1 MLKTTLKSA
10 SVNAKHLLT
19 VTTENIKTT
28 QPVKPAKAQALTAVK
43 GMNDLLPPASAQW
56 EWLEDKVRGLMARHA
71 YRNLRTPIVEPT
83 ALFVRGLGEV
93 TDIVEKEMYSFEDRL
108 NGEQLTL
115 RPEATAGVVRA
126 VVEHNMLY
134 DGGKR
139 LYYMGPM
146 FRHER
151 PQRGR
156 YRQFHQIG
164 AEALGFP
171 GAEVDAELI
180 LLAATLW
187 QELGLQDVRLEL
199 NSLGQPN
206 ERAAHRAALIAHLE
220 AHADVLDEEA
230 KRRLHS
236 NPLRILDTKNP
247 AMQAV
252 VEAAPKLID
261 FLGEASLAHF
271 NAVKSI
277 LDASGVAYRINPRL
291 VRGMDYY
298 NLTVFEFVTD
308 RLGSQGTICGGGRYD
323 YLIEQVGG
331 KPAPAVGWALGVE
344 RVLELLKEQ
353 GTLPEAVGPDV
364 YAIIPDAAA
373 LPVVFQTVQAL
384 RAQGMSV
391 QMHAGAG
398 EGMGSMKSQFKKAD
412 ASGAQFALIFGGDE
426 LARGE
431 VTLKALRDGAG
442 AQEAVLLAD
451 VPARVAAK
459 LAQGVVQPQA
469 AA

>member
-1 MLKTTLKSA
+1 MTEPI
-10 SVNAKHLLT
+10 AK
-19 VTTENIKTT
+19 
-28 QPVKPAKAQALTAVK
+28 QPKAQKLTGVK
-43 GMNDLLPPASAQW
+43 GMNDILPPDSAQW
-56 EWLEDKVRGLMARHA
+56 EWLEGVVRELMARYA
-71 YRNLRTPIVEPT
+71 YRNVRLPIVEPT

-115 RPEATAGVVRA
+115 RPEGTAGLVRA
-126 VVEHNMLY
+126 VVEHNLLY
-134 DGGKR
+134 EGGKR

-164 AEALGFP
+164 AEVLGFGGP
-171 GAEVDAELI
+171 EVDAELI
-180 LLAATLW
+180 LLANDLW
-187 QELGLQDVRLEL
+187 KQLGLKDVRLEL
-199 NSLGQPN
+199 NSLGQPE
-206 ERAAHRAALIAHLE
+206 ERKAHRAALIAHFE
-220 AHADVLDEEA
+220 QHADLLDDDG

-247 AMQAV
+247 AMAPV
-252 VEAAPKLID
+252 VESAPRLLD

-271 NAVKSI
+271 NAVKAI
-277 LDASGVAYRINPRL
+277 LEANGIAYRINPRL

-298 NLTVFEFVTD
+298 NLTVFEFITES
-308 RLGSQGTICGGGRYD
+308 LGAQGTICGGGRYD

-344 RVLELLKEQ
+344 RVLELVKEQ
-353 GTLPEAVGPDV
+353 GEALAAPVPDV

-373 LPVVFQTVQAL
+373 LPVAMQTLQAL
-384 RAQGMSV
+384 RAAGVSA
-391 QMHAGAG
+391 QMHAGTG

-412 ASGAQFALIFGGDE
+412 ASGAAFGLIFGSDE

-431 VTLKALRDGAG
+431 VTVKALRDGQG
-442 AQEAVLLAD
+442 AQRSERLDD
-451 VPARVAAK
+451 VALWAAS
-459 LAQGVVQPQA
+459 LQSC
-469 AA
+469 

>member
-1 MLKTTLKSA
+1 MDADNTSQSQAPQAPAKTA
-10 SVNAKHLLT
+10 
-19 VTTENIKTT
+19 
-28 QPVKPAKAQALTAVK
+28 KPAALHAVK

-56 EWLEDKVRGLMARHA
+56 EWLEDKVRDLMQRFA

-108 NGEQLTL
+108 NGEHLTL

-134 DGGKR
+134 EGPKR

-156 YRQFHQIG
+156 YRQFHQVG
-164 AEALGFP
+164 AEALGFAGP
-171 GAEVDAELI
+171 EVDAELI
-180 LLAATLW
+180 VLAQSLW
-187 QELGLQDVRLEL
+187 QELGLRDVRLEL
-199 NSLGQPN
+199 NSLGQPP
-206 ERAAHRAALIAHLE
+206 ERLAHRQALIAYLE
-220 AHADVLDEEA
+220 QHIDVLDEEA
-230 KRRLHS
+230 KRRLHT

-252 VEAAPKLID
+252 AEGAPKLMD

-271 NAVKSI
+271 NTLRAL
-277 LDASGVAYRINPRL
+277 LDASGVSYTINPRL

-298 NLTVFEFVTD
+298 NLTVFEFVTQS
-308 RLGSQGTICGGGRYD
+308 LGSQGTICGGGRYD
-323 YLIEQVGG
+323 YLIEQIGG

-353 GTLPEAVGPDV
+353 DLLPSATHADV
-364 YAIIPDAAA
+364 YAIVPDASAMPLVFEA
-373 LPVVFQTVQAL
+373 LHAL
-384 RAQGMSV
+384 RSQGVSV

-398 EGMGSMKSQFKKAD
+398 EGLGSMKSQFKKAD
-412 ASGAQFALIFGGDE
+412 ASGARFALIFGADE
-426 LARGE
+426 LARQE
-431 VTLKALRDGAG
+431 VTWKSLRDGQG
-442 AQEAVLLAD
+442 QQETTLLEG
-451 VPARVAAK
+451 
-459 LAQGVVQPQA
+459 LATFVTKRLS
-469 AA
+469 